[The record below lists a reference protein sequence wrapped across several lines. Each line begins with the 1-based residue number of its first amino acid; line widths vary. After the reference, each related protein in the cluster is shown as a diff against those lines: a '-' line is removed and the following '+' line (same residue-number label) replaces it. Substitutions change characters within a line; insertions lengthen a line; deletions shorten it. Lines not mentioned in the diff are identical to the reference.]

1 MTRYLELQEQGVPAW
16 LDQPPTSPAQRV
28 FSGLLH
34 LRRSAPLVAATLAE
48 QFGMGLED
56 FSRALFELN
65 RSRSLR
71 VTDEAHDH
79 SAQFDADFALLC
91 EDLRELGADQPGLM
105 LATADGLCLAQH
117 GLSEERC
124 SRQAALCHRGPS
136 PEFPCVMPLHVSGRT
151 IRLCSTR
158 DIDPSSAA
166 LLRLARRL
174 IGLHA

>member
-1 MTRYLELQEQGVPAW
+1 MTRYLELQVQGVLAW

-34 LRRSAPLVAATLAE
+34 LPRSAPLVAATLAE
-48 QFGMGLED
+48 QFGLGLED

-71 VTDEAHDH
+71 VTEQAYDH
-79 SAQFDADFALLC
+79 SAQFRADFALLC
-91 EDLRELGADQPGLM
+91 EDLRELGADQPGLL

-117 GLSEERC
+117 GLTEEC
-124 SRQAALCHRGPS
+124 CIRQAALCHRGPS
-136 PEFPCVMPLHVSGRT
+136 QEFPCMIPLHVGGHT
-151 IRLCSTR
+151 IHLCSTQ

-166 LLRLARRL
+166 LLRLTRRL